1 MKFLTKLIACFLIA
15 WLPIVGFPAQ
25 APLCFGMSKEVSSS
39 HEYQSVTASSHDL
52 KHNTKSPCVKQGTV
66 CQAAMHSLC
75 CDAPGVLASSYQAIT
90 SIISLPQY
98 RLVNRALDAQFVPEP
113 PQRPPHSA

>member
-25 APLCFGMSKEVSSS
+25 APLCFGMSTEV
-39 HEYQSVTASSHDL
+39 SSHDL